1 MKYKC
6 IIFDCD
12 GVLVDSEN
20 ISAKVFRE
28 MVSELGCNL
37 DFETVLKQ
45 ITGTS
50 MKENLKFFTEKVGHN
65 LPENF
70 ETDFRKRSYEM
81 FKKEL
86 QPVPGVRELLKRIK
100 VPVAVASSGPVEKI
114 KQNLE
119 TTNLLKKFDG
129 NIFSSYVIKSW
140 KPEPDIYL
148 HAAKQMGFRPK
159 ECAVIEDSL
168 TGVKAA
174 KAGGFDV
181 FGFTRKGNEQAF
193 EKLGATV
200 FFDLSELD
208 KLLQRS

>member
-12 GVLVDSEN
+12 GVLVDSES

-28 MVSELGCNL
+28 MASELGCNL
-37 DFETVLKQ
+37 DFETVRKQ

-50 MKENLKFFTEKVGHN
+50 MKDNLKYFADCVGHA
-65 LPENF
+65 LPDNF
-70 ETDFRKRSYEM
+70 ESEFRRRSYEA
-81 FKKEL
+81 FKTDLK
-86 QPVPGVRELLKRIK
+86 PVKGIHSLLDKIT
-100 VPVAVASSGPVEKI
+100 VPYCTASSGPQKKI
-114 KQNLE
+114 RLNLT
-119 TTNLLKKFDG
+119 TTNLIDKFDG
-129 NIFSSYVIKSW
+129 NIFSSYDIGSW
-140 KPEPDIYL
+140 KPEPGIYL
-148 HAAKQMGFRPK
+148 HAAKEMGFQPK

-181 FGFTRKGNEQAF
+181 FGYTQKGNEEPY

-200 FFDLSELD
+200 FFDMSELCN
-208 KLLQRS
+208 LLESC